1 MTNGRETRSSGQVK
15 RLGVVIT
22 GGGGGLGRAM
32 AREFLK
38 AGDRVVICGRSQAR
52 LDSAMRAFRTEFPQG
67 EVYAMACDVSDP
79 ETAAAFSSF
88 AVSKIGVVDRWINN
102 AGSAGLYRRPLW
114 EIDSSDIDQTCR
126 TNLSGSMM
134 LCAEALRLMRRQ
146 PAGES
151 GPLYHI
157 FNMGFSLVGL
167 RSSTTSVA
175 HRASKRAVALTS
187 ALIRDELKSARIDA
201 IGVHEL
207 SPGLV
212 MTGLLLRDASVG
224 QRRFFNAVAET
235 PEDVARVLVPAIRG
249 IRGRGGTLRYQPVH
263 LMLLRFFASLFGY
276 RKERYFDSNGHR
288 LTTNGSRGD
297 QSRSV

>member
-1 MTNGRETRSSGQVK
+1 MRKDREPSGSAQGDG
-15 RLGVVIT
+15 LGVVIT

-38 AGDRVVICGRSQAR
+38 AGDRVVICGRRQAR
-52 LDSAMRAFRTEFPQG
+52 LESALRAFRTEFPQG
-67 EVYAMACDVSDP
+67 EVYALACDISDP
-79 ETAAAFSSF
+79 EKAAAFSSF

-102 AGSAGLYRRPLW
+102 AGSAGHYRRPLW

-126 TNLSGSMM
+126 TNLSGTMM
-134 LCAEALRLMRRQ
+134 LCAEALRVMRRQ
-146 PAGES
+146 SADGS
-151 GPLYHI
+151 GPRYHI

-167 RSSTTSVA
+167 RSSTTSVP

-187 ALIRDELKSARIDA
+187 ALIRDELKSARIDT

-212 MTGLLLRDASVG
+212 MTGLLLRDATVG

-235 PEDVARVLVPAIRG
+235 PEDVAKVLVPAIRG
-249 IRGRGGTLRYQPVH
+249 ARGRGGTWRYQPVV
-263 LMLLRFFASLFGY
+263 LMLFRVIASLFGF
-276 RKERYFDSNGHR
+276 RKERYFDSIGHR
-288 LTTNGSRGD
+288 QKTNGSRQD